1 MSNQNF
7 ENVIKK
13 DIRNNPIIREVDQ
26 TRQREM
32 WRSVAIGVFLVVV
45 LIFSAWQHFEL
56 LQHGYYIEEMQQER
70 ARELEIN
77 RHLRLEIETLQ
88 SLDRIERIATE
99 QLNLVAPTESEA
111 IVIERVVPA
120 VQPDQSIIALRQESK
135 SVDSQQP

>member
-1 MSNQNF
+1 VSNQNF

>member
-120 VQPDQSIIALRQESK
+120 VQPDQSIVALRQESK